1 MEKDVKSKH
10 CTYDSSIQQKPR
22 GLEEPPP
29 SMNSSRMKLDYAGLD
44 SSHRTLYK
52 VMTSEMLIDPKGGVL
67 VIISFAI
74 TPVAHRST
82 RKSYLRPFSFSSSI
96 TGAMYDC
103 RC

>member
-1 MEKDVKSKH
+1 
-10 CTYDSSIQQKPR
+10 
-22 GLEEPPP
+22 
-29 SMNSSRMKLDYAGLD
+29 
-44 SSHRTLYK
+44 
-52 VMTSEMLIDPKGGVL
+52 MLIDPKGGVL